1 MLILDADSLIYQ
13 TGYGCKDLSLGST
26 CDVLDLKLR
35 TIIQKFPELPY
46 VIVIS
51 STAPTFRAEIA
62 KTVPYKGHRKTE
74 KPIFYHELRQHLLD
88 KWKAFETVDGLEAD
102 DFIGIHADRNT
113 IISSIDKDL
122 LMIPCKG
129 HYNPNRDTLTKVKR
143 NLWNFFYQLLVGDKA
158 DNIIGL
164 DGIGDKK
171 ATELLKGVK
180 LSDMPG
186 IVLSKYIEEF
196 GDNARARLHENCQL
210 LWILRHPKKGYQHYV
225 KFPD

>member
-1 MLILDADSLIYQ
+1 MLFIDADSAVYSVCF
-13 TGYGCKDLSLGST
+13 GCKDLSLGST
-26 CDVLDLKLR
+26 LDVMDLKLR
-35 TIIQKFPELPY
+35 TIIQKFPDHPY

-51 STAPTFRAEIA
+51 SRAPTFRAEIA
-62 KTVPYKGHRKTE
+62 KTVPYKGHRKAE
-74 KPIFYHELRQHLLD
+74 KPQFYEEMRQHLLD

-102 DFIGIHADRNT
+102 DFIGIHCTNKDILA
-113 IISSIDKDL
+113 SIDKDM
-122 LMIPCKG
+122 LMINAKG
-129 HYNPNRDTLTKVKR
+129 HYNFNRDTLKKVKR
-143 NLWNFFYQLLVGDKA
+143 NLYFFFYQLLVGDKA
-158 DNIIGL
+158 DNIVGL

-171 ATELLKGVK
+171 ATELLRGVK

-225 KFPD
+225 KFPE

>member
-74 KPIFYHELRQHLLD
+74 KPVFYHELRQHLLD
-88 KWKAFETVDGLEAD
+88 KWKAYETVDGLEAD
-102 DFIGIHADRNT
+102 DFIGIHADKNT

-129 HYNPNRDTLTKVKR
+129 HYNPNKNTLTKVKR
-143 NLWNFFYQLLVGDKA
+143 NLYWFWFQMLVGDKA
-158 DNIIGL
+158 DNIKGL
-164 DGIGDKK
+164 EGIGDVK
-171 ATELLKGVK
+171 ATEILKGVK
-180 LSDMPG
+180 LKDMKML
-186 IVLSKYIEEF
+186 VYSKYVEEF
-196 GDNARARLHENCQL
+196 GDKAQERFHENAQL
-210 LWILRHPKKGYQHYV
+210 LFILRDLNKSYLD
-225 KFPD
+225 FI